1 MKKLLILLAFV
12 AITISGFSQ
21 SKWDGFFKPVTPQ
34 QFQNYLKGVSAVNA
48 NVWLFRPAVSIAA
61 TMVTYDN
68 TTKQWNATAF
78 NSVGMGIGYQ
88 HYIDLNGIPY
98 NNFGFNALVFV
109 NATPDASLSFA
120 GTVSA
125 LKFIDVGA
133 GINTGTR
140 NFFALLG
147 IRYNF

>member
-1 MKKLLILLAFV
+1 MKKLLVLLVFI

-34 QFQNYLKGVSAVNA
+34 QFQSYLKGVSAANA

-61 TMVTYDN
+61 TMVTYDR
-68 TTKQWNATAF
+68 TTKEWNATAF
-78 NSVGMGIGYQ
+78 NSIGMGIGYQ
-88 HYIDLNGIPY
+88 HYIDLNGSPY

-109 NATPDASLSFA
+109 NASPDATLSFA

-125 LKFIDVGA
+125 LKFIDVGGGYNA
-133 GINTGTR
+133 GTKNP
-140 NFFALLG
+140 FVLFG
-147 IRYNF
+147 IKYNF